1 MKRTKTLGDLK
12 DSKLLYEKSLPAF
25 GYVIILVLLV
35 LLAFLVTWSMHTPK
49 IDIIKSAGTV
59 QSVNKNYAM
68 SPYGGEIIEIS
79 IGEGDHV
86 EQGDTLFVVQS
97 ADLDLQKIQLEKQ
110 AQIYE
115 MQIENYNLLVR
126 SIQENQN
133 LFDPTKPEDSLY
145 YSQYELYRSQVNQ
158 QTVDM
163 ATMQAYGYTEEQ
175 IAAEVEKNEHK
186 VAEIYHS
193 TIKSAED
200 QILQAQIQLDLIGA
214 QLTAI
219 ETGQSGYAVQANE
232 TGVIHMMGDYK
243 AGMVIQAGSPVA
255 SISSERDLYLVDA
268 YIPAAEV
275 ARITVGDPVDIV
287 VSGLAQTEYGT
298 IAGKVIAI
306 DSDVTVPQS
315 DGEQSTPYF
324 RVKIEPE
331 TSYLI
336 GKSGQKVNLSSG
348 MSVEARIKYDKV
360 SYFDYVLESLGLL
373 TR

>member
-97 ADLDLQKIQLEKQ
+97 TDLDLQKIQLENQ
-110 AQIYE
+110 AQIYG
-115 MQIENYNLLVR
+115 MQIEKYNLLVR

-133 LFDPTKPEDSLY
+133 LFDPTKSEDSLY
-145 YSQYELYRSQVNQ
+145 YSQYELYRSQVDQ

-186 VAEIYHS
+186 VAEIYHT

-200 QILQAQIQLDLIGA
+200 QILQAQTQFDLIGA

-232 TGVIHMMGDYK
+232 TGIIHMMGDYK
-243 AGMVIQAGSPVA
+243 VGMVVQAGSPVA
-255 SISSERDLYLVDA
+255 SISSERSLPCRCLYSSRRSCP
-268 YIPAAEV
+268 Y
-275 ARITVGDPVDIV
+275 
-287 VSGLAQTEYGT
+287 YGW
-298 IAGKVIAI
+298 
-306 DSDVTVPQS
+306 
-315 DGEQSTPYF
+315 
-324 RVKIEPE
+324 
-331 TSYLI
+331 
-336 GKSGQKVNLSSG
+336 
-348 MSVEARIKYDKV
+348 
-360 SYFDYVLESLGLL
+360 
-373 TR
+373 